1 MSQGNASAE
10 DRPSVGRTLRKAR
23 LDSGLTVEEI
33 SATTRVRA
41 PIIQAIEQD
50 DFSRC
55 GGDVYARGHLRALAR
70 AVGLPPDDL
79 VARFNTERGTPPA
92 LPPAAP
98 VFEAERI
105 RPEPRRPNWTAA
117 MVAAIVAVVGFV
129 GFNALNGDERAGGT
143 PEAAGEDT
151 DAGAERDPDDEPGA
165 ADSAGPGASAPDEE
179 AAGADAPGD
188 DAADEAV
195 AGAPADRVTVRVV
208 ASGRSWVSV
217 RDVNGQQLF
226 EGELE
231 DGDSET
237 FTDEE
242 RIDLITGNAGAIE
255 LYVNGRHIPD
265 VGGPGEVQRLSFTKG
280 DPEEG

>member
-1 MSQGNASAE
+1 
-10 DRPSVGRTLRKAR
+10 
-23 LDSGLTVEEI
+23 
-33 SATTRVRA
+33 
-41 PIIQAIEQD
+41 
-50 DFSRC
+50 
-55 GGDVYARGHLRALAR
+55 
-70 AVGLPPDDL
+70 
-79 VARFNTERGTPPA
+79 
-92 LPPAAP
+92 PPAAP

-165 ADSAGPGASAPDEE
+165 GDSAGPATDAPDEE

-188 DAADEAV
+188 EAADEAV